1 MSEPE
6 LLAYMTGGNDDFD
19 LPRWST
25 QTLHDN
31 LSSSAQAAQSA
42 AQASYLYAQGPP
54 QSGANRLPP
63 IQQTP
68 SSSTRQPRI
77 NQLVDEEYSMSSSPY
92 SNSGVGRSL
101 SLGHN
106 SGSSSRGRRQHM
118 QDDLE
123 GAFNIET
130 ESGEKHVSQVAN
142 ASGYPPVD
150 DSAGSGGA
158 AAQYQSAYYNSP
170 GGQVK
175 RAHTQHESST
185 SSRSQRSPNRGAP
198 ALLDPYSPQQY
209 PSNHASYPYS
219 PTSEQQRAYVPGA
232 YQSHSQTHSRS
243 HSLVKSETT
252 SPGPV
257 PYSPR
262 SGGSVYPNAYPM
274 DTTSPA
280 PSVSQSLAPHRSPR
294 QTSVSQ
300 PSTPLSYGHPS
311 QSPQFFGQEHQPM
324 AVDASPPKRRAVGLR
339 RVRDHRD
346 LVPHINAQP
355 GGRRMD
361 SSGTFLSVSCVCIVR
376 ELCTDSVT
384 LRAL

>member
-1 MSEPE
+1 
-6 LLAYMTGGNDDFD
+6 
-19 LPRWST
+19 
-25 QTLHDN
+25 
-31 LSSSAQAAQSA
+31 
-42 AQASYLYAQGPP
+42 
-54 QSGANRLPP
+54 
-63 IQQTP
+63 
-68 SSSTRQPRI
+68 
-77 NQLVDEEYSMSSSPY
+77 MSSSPY

-130 ESGEKHVSQVAN
+130 ESGEKHVSQAAN